1 MTDKRIQGMPV
12 VLETPSFEKN
22 EVWTKEIEV
31 LNGMSGIVDDGG
43 DNETMLGWDVEI
55 KAVVK
60 KANGTSK

>member
-1 MTDKRIQGMPV
+1 ML
-12 VLETPSFEKN
+12 LETPSFEKN